1 MKGQT
6 LGAAIKL
13 IVFAVVTI
21 LATAVLAVT
30 ISNQTFGATNTY
42 KADFTDATSLLPG
55 DSVRAAGVRVGTVK
69 SVKVVDNHLA
79 QVTFTLDKDVKVL
92 SSTHFAIRYLNLVGQ
107 RYVAYVNEPGGT
119 ELPNKNAPVIDVN
132 HTAPALDLTEL
143 FNGFRPLFAAL
154 SPDDVNAFALEIVK
168 TLQGE
173 GGTVADLAAKSAT
186 LTNTIADRDAA
197 IGGVVN
203 NLLKVLDTV
212 AKRDAGLNQT
222 VQQLQLLVSGL
233 ASDRNTIA
241 ASLQNI
247 DNLASNSALL
257 LEQIRPYLPSDITNL
272 SKIAKTLN
280 TTRNCSGYI
289 YPVNNEPT
297 YPNIPRVAKNCS
309 SGPLT
314 LEEYLKR
321 VPTKLIQIIRT
332 ATYGSFFN
340 FWLCDLEL
348 GGKTGQTLGASIPI
362 QSSPACGGSS

>member
-1 MKGQT
+1 VKGQT

-13 IVFAVVTI
+13 TVFAVVTI
-21 LATAVLAVT
+21 LATFVLAVT
-30 ISNQTFGATNTY
+30 ISNRTFGDTVGY
-42 KADFTDATSLLPG
+42 KAQFTDATDLLPG

-69 SVKVVDNHLA
+69 SVKVVDSHLA
-79 QVTFTLDKDVKVL
+79 QVSFTVDRNVPV
-92 SSTHFAIRYLNLVGQ
+92 TTTTRFAIRYLNLVGQ
-107 RYVAYVNEPGGT
+107 RYVAYVTEPGGT
-119 ELPNKNAPVIDVN
+119 PLPTHKPPVIGPDR
-132 HTAPALDLTEL
+132 TSPALDLTEL

-154 SPDDVNAFALEIVK
+154 SPNDVNSFALEIIK

-186 LTNTIADRDAA
+186 LTNTVADRDAA
-197 IGGVVN
+197 IGGVVD
-203 NLLKVLDTV
+203 NLLTVLDTV

-222 VQQLQLLVSGL
+222 VEQLQRLVSGL

-241 ASLQNI
+241 SSLQNI

-272 SKIAKTLN
+272 GKIANTLN
-280 TTRNCSGYI
+280 TTRNCPGYV
-289 YPVNNEPT
+289 YPVDNEPT
-297 YPNIPRVAKNCS
+297 FPKIPRFAKNCAT
-309 SGPLT
+309 GPNT

-321 VPTKLIQIIRT
+321 VPTKLTQIIRT

-348 GGKTGQTLGASIPI
+348 GGSLGQTI
-362 QSSPACGGSS
+362 SPGIDMTKSAACGGGA